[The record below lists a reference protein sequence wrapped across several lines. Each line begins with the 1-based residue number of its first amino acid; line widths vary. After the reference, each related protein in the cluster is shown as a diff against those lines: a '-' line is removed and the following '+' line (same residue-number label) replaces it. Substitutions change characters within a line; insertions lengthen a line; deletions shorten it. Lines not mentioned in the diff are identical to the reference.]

1 MAKHTSRVRDRVLQA
16 PSHEP
21 TSDWIA
27 HGLLDSI
34 VDAFFPLTGYVDGA
48 VDDMDSLTIDP
59 TRDPRL
65 QHKLGI
71 ESESPADAPY
81 ADHIENFTDGD
92 KDVEWIA
99 MEDRGL
105 RRRKRDRLA
114 SQVTRV
120 GAKPSAASRQVKK
133 VASKVFTKLFA
144 RSQLNAW
151 TATTPLSKALLYVK
165 LFFLPITTARPKQYM
180 PTAPEVFDR
189 STVLN
194 SMTNLRR
201 LVTGLSRLLGGKHVV
216 VASLLKRATDNRIQG
231 ASDVEAYLSD
241 VNDHILLLQTS
252 LYHYEYILANCQ
264 PAYISYLQVT
274 GSTSRGDISSL
285 ILALSTVSI
294 GILPMQFVLGTSLLH
309 AS

>member
-1 MAKHTSRVRDRVLQA
+1 
-16 PSHEP
+16 
-21 TSDWIA
+21 
-27 HGLLDSI
+27 
-34 VDAFFPLTGYVDGA
+34 
-48 VDDMDSLTIDP
+48 MDSLTIDP
-59 TRDPRL
+59 TRDPRE
-65 QHKLGI
+65 QHKVGI

-81 ADHIENFTDGD
+81 ADHIENFTDED

-99 MEDRGL
+99 MENQSQ
-105 RRRKRDRLA
+105 RRRKRKLDNLT

-120 GAKPSAASRQVKK
+120 GAKQSAATRRVKK
-133 VASKVFTKLFA
+133 VFAKVFA
-144 RSQLNAW
+144 RSSLNAW
-151 TATTPLSKALLYVK
+151 NATTPLTRALLYAK
-165 LFFLPITTARPKQYM
+165 LFFLPITTARPKQYI
-180 PTAPEVFDR
+180 PNAPEVFDR

-216 VASLLKRATDNRIQG
+216 VASLLKRSTDSRADGTTN
-231 ASDVEAYLSD
+231 DVEAYLSD
-241 VNDHILLLQTS
+241 VHDHILLLQTS

-294 GILPMQFVLGTSLLH
+294 GILPMQFVLGKYPS
-309 AS
+309 